1 MTHSHFLK
9 LMEKI
14 NVIGNGILMA
24 LTNKYIMGKRLGL
37 LFIAVFLI
45 SVSLKAQTSSSDKEI
60 TLKQA
65 IEIALANNPQIK
77 RALLAIDD
85 ADQLVNIARSEVYP
99 DITSS
104 INYTRNIEIPVQF
117 LPAEIF
123 GGPAGT
129 LTPVQFGT
137 DNNWQGGF
145 SVAQNLFKGEAIV
158 ALKSSAVFKKVQEEN
173 YRATSQQ
180 VITQTRIA
188 YYAVL
193 AAQEQLRL
201 ANAQIRRLETNLK
214 ENEARAKAGIVDD
227 YAVLQLK
234 VQLSNQK
241 PQQIEAKYAVDE
253 AYRNLNIVMG
263 LPVKFSYKVKGSLN
277 EFDILAETA
286 SESANTHLK
295 KVDRMNP
302 YSFSS
307 TTIDSVSL
315 TEMRGD
321 IRIADANLRLQ
332 DKQIRAEKSRFL
344 PTLTASYNLQWSAAE
359 AGNPD
364 FFQDAKRFQTL
375 GINLS
380 LPLFQGFSRM
390 ANLERAQIQYKDIE
404 EQKRMALLM
413 AKNEV
418 ASASEELDK
427 IFETASA
434 RKQALEQANTGYER
448 AQKRLENGLG
458 SQLELTE
465 AEIQVREAEVNYAIM
480 VFNYL
485 TAKANYDM
493 ATGMVPFV
501 DTTN

>member
-1 MTHSHFLK
+1 
-9 LMEKI
+9 
-14 NVIGNGILMA
+14 
-24 LTNKYIMGKRLGL
+24 MGKRLGL
-37 LFIAVFLI
+37 LLLSLTVLTTT
-45 SVSLKAQTSSSDKEI
+45 LKAQQRELKREI
-60 TLKQA
+60 TLEQA
-65 IEIALANNPQIK
+65 IEMALANNPQIN
-77 RALLAIDD
+77 RAILAIDD

-104 INYTRNIEIPVQF
+104 INYTRNVELPVQF
-117 LPAEIF
+117 IPENVFDPNGDPNVLV
-123 GGPAGT
+123 
-129 LTPVQFGT
+129 PVSFGT

-145 SVAQNLFKGEAIV
+145 TVSQNLFKGEAIV
-158 ALKSSAVFKKVQEEN
+158 ALKSSAVFRKVQEEN
-173 YRATSQQ
+173 YRLTSQKI
-180 VITQTRIA
+180 ITQTRVA

-201 ANAQIRRLETNLK
+201 ANAQIQRLETNLK

-227 YAVLQLK
+227 YAVLQLE

-253 AYRNLNIVMG
+253 AYRNLNIIMG
-263 LPVKFSYKVKGSLN
+263 LPGKFSYKVKGSLN
-277 EFDILAETA
+277 EFDILSETA
-286 SESANTHLK
+286 SQSENTHLK
-295 KVDRMNP
+295 KIDRMNP
-302 YSFSS
+302 YNFSS
-307 TTIDSVSL
+307 STIDSALL
-315 TEMRGD
+315 TENRGD
-321 IRIADANLRLQ
+321 IRVAEANLRLQ

-359 AGNPD
+359 AGSPD

-375 GINLS
+375 GVNLS
-380 LPLFQGFSRM
+380 LPIFQGFSRM

-404 EQKRMALLM
+404 EQKRMAILM
-413 AKNEV
+413 AQNEV

-434 RKQALEQANTGYER
+434 RKQALDQANIGYDR
-448 AQKRLENGLG
+448 AKKRLENGLG

-485 TAKANYDM
+485 TAKANYDL

>member
-1 MTHSHFLK
+1 
-9 LMEKI
+9 
-14 NVIGNGILMA
+14 
-24 LTNKYIMGKRLGL
+24 MGKRLGL
-37 LFIAVFLI
+37 LLIAAFLI
-45 SVSLKAQTSSSDKEI
+45 AMSSKAQTSYSDKEI
-60 TLKQA
+60 TLEQA
-65 IEIALANNPQIK
+65 IEMALANNPQIN
-77 RALLAIDD
+77 RAILAIDD

-104 INYTRNIEIPVQF
+104 INYTRNVELPVQF
-117 LPAEIF
+117 IPENVFDPNGDPNVLV
-123 GGPAGT
+123 
-129 LTPVQFGT
+129 PVSFGT

-145 SVAQNLFKGEAIV
+145 TVTQNLFKGEAIV
-158 ALKSSAVFKKVQEEN
+158 ALKSSAVFRKVQEEN

-180 VITQTRIA
+180 IITQTRIA

-201 ANAQIRRLETNLK
+201 QDAQIRRLETNLK
-214 ENEARAKAGIVDD
+214 ENEVRADAGIVDD
-227 YAVLQLK
+227 YAVLRLR

-253 AYRNLNIVMG
+253 AYRNLNIAMG
-263 LPVKFSYKVKGSLN
+263 LPVTFSYKVKGSLN
-277 EFDILAETA
+277 EYDIFSETA
-286 SESANTHLK
+286 GESSNSHLK
-295 KVDRMNP
+295 IIDRMNP
-302 YSFSS
+302 YNFSN
-307 TTIDSVSL
+307 TTIDSLSL
-315 TEMRGD
+315 TENRGD

-359 AGNPD
+359 AGSPD

-375 GINLS
+375 GVNLS
-380 LPLFQGFSRM
+380 FPLFQGFSRM

-404 EQKRMALLM
+404 EQKRMVILM
-413 AKNEV
+413 AQNEV
-418 ASASEELDK
+418 ASASEEIDK

-434 RKQALEQANTGYER
+434 RKQALEQANIGYDR
-448 AQKRLENGLG
+448 AKKRLENGLG

-485 TAKANYDM
+485 TAKANYDL

>member
-1 MTHSHFLK
+1 MTQSHFLK
-9 LMEKI
+9 QMERT
-14 NVIGNGILMA
+14 NVIGNGFLMTY
-24 LTNKYIMGKRLGL
+24 LKKIKMGKKLSLLTALVLWVFGGL
-37 LFIAVFLI
+37 Q
-45 SVSLKAQTSSSDKEI
+45 AQNNTSEVVI
-60 TLKQA
+60 TLNQA
-65 IEIALANNPQIK
+65 IEMALANNPQVN

-85 ADQLVNIARSEVYP
+85 ADELVNVAYSEVYP

-104 INYTRNIEIPVQF
+104 INYTRNIEIPVNF

-123 GGPAGT
+123 GGQAGT
-129 LTPVQFGT
+129 LIPVQFGT

-145 SVAQNLFKGEAIV
+145 TVTQNLFRGEALV
-158 ALKSSAVFKKVQEEN
+158 AIKSSSVYRKVQEEA
-173 YRATSQQ
+173 YRSTSQQ

-188 YYAVL
+188 YYGVL

-201 ANAQIRRLETNLK
+201 ADAQIRRLETNLK
-214 ENEARAKAGIVDD
+214 ENEARAEAGIVDD

-253 AYRNLNIVMG
+253 AYRNL
-263 LPVKFSYKVKGSLN
+263 KVAIGIPLSFDFEVRGNLN

-286 SESANTHLK
+286 EQDVNSHLK
-295 KVDRMNP
+295 EIDKMNP
-302 YSFSS
+302 YNFGASN
-307 TTIDSVSL
+307 IDSVTL
-315 TEMRGD
+315 TENRGD
-321 IRIADANLRLQ
+321 IRVSEAQLRL
-332 DKQIRAEKSRFL
+332 KEKEILGVKSRFL
-344 PTLTASYNLQWSAAE
+344 PTLTATYNLQWSAAE
-359 AGNPD
+359 PD
-364 FFQDAKRFQTL
+364 EPTFFENSNRFQTL
-375 GINLS
+375 GLNLS
-380 LPLFQGFSRM
+380 LPLFKGFSRT
-390 ANLERAQIQYKDIE
+390 AELQRQQIQYKDIE
-404 EQKRMALLM
+404 EQKRMTILM
-413 AKNEV
+413 AQNEV

-434 RKQALEQANTGYER
+434 RRQALDQANTGYER
-448 AQKRLENGLG
+448 AQKRFDNGLG

-485 TAKANYDM
+485 TAKANYDL

>member
-1 MTHSHFLK
+1 M
-9 LMEKI
+9 
-14 NVIGNGILMA
+14 GN
-24 LTNKYIMGKRLGL
+24 RLGL
-37 LFIAVFLI
+37 LLI
-45 SVSLKAQTSSSDKEI
+45 SLTALTSTLKAQTGDLNREI
-60 TLKQA
+60 TLEQA
-65 IEIALANNPQIK
+65 IEMALANNPQIN
-77 RALLAIDD
+77 RAILAIDD

-104 INYTRNIEIPVQF
+104 INYTRNVELPVQF
-117 LPAEIF
+117 IPENVFDPNGDPNVLV
-123 GGPAGT
+123 
-129 LTPVQFGT
+129 PVSFGT

-145 SVAQNLFKGEAIV
+145 TVSQNLFKGEAIV

-173 YRATSQQ
+173 FRLTSQQ
-180 VITQTRIA
+180 IITQTRIA

-201 ANAQIRRLETNLK
+201 ANAQIQRLETNLK

-263 LPVKFSYKVKGSLN
+263 IPVKFSYKVKGSLN
-277 EFDILAETA
+277 EFDILSDRA
-286 SESANTHLK
+286 SQSENTHLK
-295 KVDRMNP
+295 KIDRMNP

-307 TTIDSVSL
+307 SSVDSALL
-315 TEMRGD
+315 TENRGD
-321 IRIADANLRLQ
+321 IRVAEANLRLQ

-359 AGNPD
+359 SGSPD
-364 FFQDAKRFQTL
+364 FFQNAKRFQTL
-375 GINLS
+375 GVNLS
-380 LPLFQGFSRM
+380 LPLFQGFSRT
-390 ANLERAQIQYKDIE
+390 ANLQRAQIQYKDIE
-404 EQKRMALLM
+404 EQKRMAILM
-413 AKNEV
+413 AQNEV

-434 RKQALEQANTGYER
+434 RKQALDQASIGYDR
-448 AQKRLENGLG
+448 AKKRLENGLG

-465 AEIQVREAEVNYAIM
+465 AEIQVREAEVNYALM

-485 TAKANYDM
+485 TAKANYDL

>member
-1 MTHSHFLK
+1 M
-9 LMEKI
+9 I
-14 NVIGNGILMA
+14 
-24 LTNKYIMGKRLGL
+24 LTNVNRMGNRLGL
-37 LFIAVFLI
+37 LLI
-45 SVSLKAQTSSSDKEI
+45 SLTLLTSTLKAQPGDLNREI
-60 TLKQA
+60 TLEQA
-65 IEIALANNPQIK
+65 IEMALANNPQIN
-77 RALLAIDD
+77 RAILAIDD
-85 ADQLVNIARSEVYP
+85 ADELLNLARAEVYP

-173 YRATSQQ
+173 YRTASQQ
-180 VITQTRIA
+180 IITQARIA

-201 ANAQIRRLETNLK
+201 ANAQIERLETNLK

-263 LPVKFSYKVKGSLN
+263 IPVKFSYKVKGSLN
-277 EFDILAETA
+277 EFDILSETA
-286 SESANTHLK
+286 SQPENTHLK
-295 KVDRMNP
+295 NIDRMNP

-307 TTIDSVSL
+307 STIDSALL
-315 TEMRGD
+315 TENRGD
-321 IRIADANLRLQ
+321 IRVAEANLRLQ

-359 AGNPD
+359 AGSPD

-375 GINLS
+375 GVNLS

-404 EQKRMALLM
+404 EQKRMAILM
-413 AKNEV
+413 AQNEV

-434 RKQALEQANTGYER
+434 RKQALEQASIGYDR
-448 AQKRLENGLG
+448 AKKRLENGLG

>member
-1 MTHSHFLK
+1 
-9 LMEKI
+9 
-14 NVIGNGILMA
+14 
-24 LTNKYIMGKRLGL
+24 
-37 LFIAVFLI
+37 
-45 SVSLKAQTSSSDKEI
+45 
-60 TLKQA
+60 
-65 IEIALANNPQIK
+65 
-77 RALLAIDD
+77 
-85 ADQLVNIARSEVYP
+85 
-99 DITSS
+99 
-104 INYTRNIEIPVQF
+104 
-117 LPAEIF
+117 
-123 GGPAGT
+123 
-129 LTPVQFGT
+129 
-137 DNNWQGGF
+137 
-145 SVAQNLFKGEAIV
+145 
-158 ALKSSAVFKKVQEEN
+158 
-173 YRATSQQ
+173 
-180 VITQTRIA
+180 
-188 YYAVL
+188 
-193 AAQEQLRL
+193 
-201 ANAQIRRLETNLK
+201 LETNLK

-227 YAVLQLK
+227 YAVLQIK

-277 EFDILAETA
+277 EFDILSQTA
-286 SESANTHLK
+286 SQSSNTHLK
-295 KVDRMNP
+295 KVDQMNP

-307 TTIDSVSL
+307 TSIDSALL
-315 TEMRGD
+315 TENRGD
-321 IRIADANLRLQ
+321 IRIAEANLRLQ

-359 AGNPD
+359 AESPD

-404 EQKRMALLM
+404 EQKRMAILM
-413 AKNEV
+413 AQNEV

-434 RKQALEQANTGYER
+434 RKQALEQANTGYDR
-448 AQKRLENGLG
+448 AKKRLENGLG

-485 TAKANYDM
+485 TAKANYDL

>member
-1 MTHSHFLK
+1 M
-9 LMEKI
+9 
-14 NVIGNGILMA
+14 GN
-24 LTNKYIMGKRLGL
+24 RLGL
-37 LFIAVFLI
+37 LLI
-45 SVSLKAQTSSSDKEI
+45 SLTLLTSTLKAQPGDLNREI
-60 TLKQA
+60 TLEQA
-65 IEIALANNPQIK
+65 IEMALANNPQIN
-77 RALLAIDD
+77 RAILAIDD
-85 ADQLVNIARSEVYP
+85 ADELLNLARAEVYP

-173 YRATSQQ
+173 YRSASQQ
-180 VITQTRIA
+180 IITQARIA

-201 ANAQIRRLETNLK
+201 ANAQIERLETNLK

-277 EFDILAETA
+277 EFDILSETA
-286 SESANTHLK
+286 SQPENTHLK
-295 KVDRMNP
+295 NIDRMNP

-307 TTIDSVSL
+307 TTIDSALL
-315 TEMRGD
+315 TE
-321 IRIADANLRLQ
+321 N
-332 DKQIRAEKSRFL
+332 RAEKSRFL

-359 AGNPD
+359 AGTPD

-375 GINLS
+375 GVNLS

-404 EQKRMALLM
+404 EQKRMAILM
-413 AKNEV
+413 AQNEV

-434 RKQALEQANTGYER
+434 RKQALEQASIGYDR
-448 AQKRLENGLG
+448 AKKRLENGLG

-485 TAKANYDM
+485 TAKANYDL

>member
-1 MTHSHFLK
+1 
-9 LMEKI
+9 
-14 NVIGNGILMA
+14 
-24 LTNKYIMGKRLGL
+24 MGKKISLIL
-37 LFIAVFLI
+37 AFSIWVFGS
-45 SVSLKAQTSSSDKEI
+45 SVINAQQSESVI
-60 TLKQA
+60 TLEQA
-65 IEIALANNPQIK
+65 IEMALANNPQIN

-85 ADQLVNIARSEVYP
+85 ADELVKIAYSEVYP

-104 INYTRNIEIPVQF
+104 LNYTRNIEIPVQF

-123 GGPAGT
+123 GGQAGT
-129 LTPVQFGT
+129 LIPVQFGT

-145 SVAQNLFKGEAIV
+145 TVSQNLFRGEALV
-158 ALKSSAVFKKVQEEN
+158 AIKSSSVYQRVQEEA
-173 YRATSQQ
+173 YRSTSQQ

-241 PQQIEAKYAVDE
+241 PQQIEAKYAVDQ
-253 AYRNLNIVMG
+253 AYRNL
-263 LPVKFSYKVKGSLN
+263 KVAIGVPISFQFNVQGNLN
-277 EFDILAETA
+277 EFDILAG
-286 SESANTHLK
+286 SADENVNAQLK
-295 KVDRMNP
+295 KIDKMNP
-302 YSFSS
+302 YNFGASNVDSA
-307 TTIDSVSL
+307 TIS
-315 TEMRGD
+315 ENRGD
-321 IRIADANLRLQ
+321 IRVAEAQLRL
-332 DKQIRAEKSRFL
+332 KEKEILAVKSRFL
-344 PTLTASYNLQWSAAE
+344 PTLSATYNLQWSAAE
-359 AGNPD
+359 PD
-364 FFQDAKRFQTL
+364 EPTFFENSNRFQTL

-380 LPLFQGFSRM
+380 LPIFRGLSRM
-390 ANLERAQIQYKDIE
+390 AELDRQQIQYKDIE
-404 EQKRMALLM
+404 EQKRMAILM
-413 AKNEV
+413 AQNEV

-427 IFETASA
+427 IYETASA
-434 RKQALEQANTGYER
+434 RQQALDQANTGYER
-448 AQKRLENGLG
+448 AKKRFDNGLG

-485 TAKANYDM
+485 TAKANYDL

-501 DTTN
+501 DTNN